1 MFRRI
6 SAASSVFAV
15 VAMAFIG
22 PTWDSARAWAGAV
35 GGGVVAAD
43 IVGRPASPPGAGRRL
58 RGDLAGADTGRHR
71 RADPVGLDHGR
82 LSWLATG
89 AAPFVPDFPVGSIAV
104 GCAPLPAPA
113 TAGTPR
119 TSRGPPAFVTP

>member
-6 SAASSVFAV
+6 SAASAVFAV

-22 PTWDSARAWAGAV
+22 PTWDSARAWAGAA
-35 GGGVVAAD
+35 GGGTVAAD
-43 IVGRPASPPGAGRRL
+43 IVGRPASPPGTGRRL

-89 AAPFVPDFPVGSIAV
+89 AAPFVPDFSARSIAV
-104 GCAPLPAPA
+104 GSAPLPAPA

-119 TSRGPPAFVTP
+119 TSRGPPRS